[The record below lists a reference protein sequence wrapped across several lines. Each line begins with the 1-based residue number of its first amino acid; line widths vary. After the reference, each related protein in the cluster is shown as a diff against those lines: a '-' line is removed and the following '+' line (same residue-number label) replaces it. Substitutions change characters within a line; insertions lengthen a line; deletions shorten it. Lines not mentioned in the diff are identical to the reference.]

1 MSSRGGDGRKQT
13 ARPTLATVAAVAGT
27 SVPTVSKVLRG
38 RSDVSEETRDRV
50 MRAVN
55 DVGYGRQRAD
65 RSNGTARSVIPPA
78 MIDLV
83 VSNVEGTW
91 ANRALAGVERAA
103 TAAET
108 DVVITI
114 ARPDGNWVSRLLR
127 RPSGGAIIVL
137 VDPTAAQ
144 LGTLTA
150 ASIPVVMID
159 PMSRPPQDVASVGVT
174 NWEGGRA
181 AAEHLLDSG
190 HRRFGIVGGI
200 RKNLYSR
207 ARIDGFLSGLADYE
221 LTVPPSMISYGHW
234 QRGSAAHAASPL
246 LKCRN
251 PPTAIFACSDQMAL
265 GVIDTA
271 RDLGMGIPEDL
282 SVVGFDDV
290 PEASWSTPGLTTVR
304 QPIAEMGEAAFRM
317 LLRMRTSREAGQK
330 MPIHREQ
337 LSTHLVVRSSTA
349 AFRGTTD

>member
-1 MSSRGGDGRKQT
+1 
-13 ARPTLATVAAVAGT
+13 LATVAAVAGT

-38 RSDVSEETRDRV
+38 RTDVSDETRDRV
-50 MRAVN
+50 MRAIH
-55 DVGYGRQRAD
+55 DVGYGLQRPD

-114 ARPDGNWVSRLLR
+114 ARSDGGWVSRLLR

-144 LGTLTA
+144 LRTLTA
-150 ASIPVVMID
+150 ANIPVVMID
-159 PMSRPPQDVASVGVT
+159 PMSRPPDDVASVGVT
-174 NWEGGRA
+174 NWEGGRT
-181 AAEHLLDSG
+181 AAEHLLERG
-190 HRRFGIVGGI
+190 HRHFGVVGGI

-207 ARIDGFLSGLADYE
+207 ARIDGFLSALADYD
-221 LTVPPSMISYGHW
+221 LTVPTSRITYGDW
-234 QRGSAAHAASPL
+234 QREAAAHAALPL
-246 LKCRN
+246 LRSPH

-271 RDLGMGIPEDL
+271 RDLGMTIPEDL

-290 PEASWSTPGLTTVR
+290 PEAEWSTPGLTTVR
-304 QPIAEMGEAAFRM
+304 QPIAEMGEAAFRI
-317 LLRMRTSREAGQK
+317 LLRMRTSMEAGHA
-330 MPIHREQ
+330 MTIHREQ
-337 LSTHLVVRSSTA
+337 LSTHLVVRNSTA
-349 AFRGTTD
+349 SLRTAEG